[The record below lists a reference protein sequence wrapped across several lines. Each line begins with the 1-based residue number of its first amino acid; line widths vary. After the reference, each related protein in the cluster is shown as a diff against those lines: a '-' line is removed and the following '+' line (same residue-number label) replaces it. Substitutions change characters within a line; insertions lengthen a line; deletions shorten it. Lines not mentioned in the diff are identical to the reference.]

1 MQQES
6 KSDIQSSYSGQVWSL
21 VSTSSFSSYMQ
32 GPTLEEQVQQNG
44 ESAALSLEVALTQM
58 VNEPIVGL
66 QHVTD
71 QLISYQVNA
80 EGGIKAG
87 LKLRRDLNNSKKQA
101 QFCSEGCGL
110 SMNALD
116 SMGDTNTRKLKMVME
131 DVKRSLAAVQ
141 LLHSRSASK

>member
-66 QHVTD
+66 QHVT
-71 QLISYQVNA
+71 VNA